1 MNDGTKRDRT
11 VDGSATEPAGGGVRA
26 RLEALLDERIL
37 ILDGAMGTMIQRHGL
52 DEAAFRGARFAGHGQ
67 DLKGNNDL
75 LVLTRPDVIG
85 GIHHAYFEAGSDIV
99 ETNTFSSTAI
109 AQSDYGLEG
118 LAYELNVE
126 AARLAK
132 AAADDWTRRTPD
144 RPRFVAGAIG
154 PTNRTLSISPDVND
168 PGLRASTFDAMRDA
182 YAEQARGLLDGGCDM
197 LFVETIFDTL
207 NAKAALVAI
216 QDVFDAR
223 GAAVPLMIS
232 VTVTDRSGRTLSGQ
246 TIDAFYVSIRHARPL
261 SVGINCALGA
271 RDMRP
276 YLAELAA
283 IAECRV
289 SCYPNAGL
297 PNAFGEY
304 DETPDE
310 TARLLGEFAESGF
323 VNLLGG
329 CCGTTPEHIAAIAR
343 AVDGTPPRAVRA
355 ALADNRVDGTASAA
369 DGTPP
374 RAVRADLTG
383 NRVDDTASAVDGTP
397 PRAVPAA
404 RNGASRFSGLET
416 LTVRDDGTFL
426 MVGERTNVTGS
437 ARFARLVKSGDL
449 AAAADVA
456 LDQVRGGANII
467 DVNMD
472 EALLDSEET
481 MTRFLNLVATEPEIA
496 RVPVMI
502 DSSKW
507 SVIEAGLK
515 CVQGKPIV
523 NSISLKEGEDDFLD
537 KARTLQRYG
546 AAAVVMAFDETGQAA
561 TAERK
566 VEICRRAYRLLTE
579 RAGFDPR
586 DIIFDP
592 NILAVATGLEEHDDY
607 AVDFIEATRTIKQAC
622 PGALVSGGVSNLSF
636 SFRGN
641 DPVREAMH
649 SAFLYHAIAAGMDMG
664 IVNAG
669 QLVVYEDIEPKLLA
683 HVEDIIFNRRPDA
696 TERMVRFAE
705 TVKGSGTT
713 RTEDIAWRQGT
724 VSERLSHA
732 LVHGIADHV
741 EADVEEARQALAR
754 PLDVIEGPLMDG
766 MKVVGDLFGAG
777 KMFLPQVVKSARV
790 MKKAVAYL
798 EPFMEKER
806 LATGAAAASKGK
818 VVLATVKGDVHDI
831 GKNIVAVVLRC
842 NGYEVVDL
850 GVMVHCDT
858 ILQTAADEDADVVGL
873 SGLITP
879 SLDEMVFVAKEMQ
892 QRGLERPLLI
902 GGATTSRQHTAV
914 KIAPAYDRS
923 TMHVADASRVIDV
936 VSGLLSPAR
945 RDELDRAN
953 RADQATLREQYAAR
967 RDKPL
972 RPYPEA
978 RADRF
983 RDDWAAA
990 DLPAPAFLGARRLDP
1005 IPLAEV
1011 TPFIDWTFFFAAWE
1025 IKGRFP
1031 AVLDHPAY
1039 GEQAR
1044 ALHADGTALLQ
1055 RIVDERSL
1063 TVRAVYGFWPAVSDG
1078 DDIVLFEP
1086 QAADGGAGR
1095 RRRQPA
1101 GGRDEPTGGAAA
1113 HGGAERLR
1121 RPPPGDGVD
1130 EPAGDAPAAGAER
1143 LRLPM
1148 LRQQEPQP
1156 EGRAHRSLADFV
1168 APRGSGRLDHVGAFA
1183 VTAGVGADALAAEFE
1198 RDHDDYRAI
1207 MVQALA
1213 DRLAEAAAEYLHA
1226 EARRQWGYGGD
1237 ERLTHDDLLRERYR
1251 GIRPAFGYPACP
1263 DHSGKFALWEL
1274 LEPGAIG
1281 MGLTESAAMTPAA
1294 SVSGLYLAHPGAH
1307 YFSVGRIGPDQVED
1321 YARRRGI
1328 TVAEAERWLRP
1339 LLG

>member
-1 MNDGTKRDRT
+1 MTDGTTRDRPAEA
-11 VDGSATEPAGGGVRA
+11 VAGPRDGDVRA

-37 ILDGAMGTMIQRHGL
+37 IMDGAMGTMIQRHGL
-52 DEAAFRGARFAGHGQ
+52 DEAAFRGERFAGHGQ

-75 LVLTRPDVIG
+75 LALTRPDVIG
-85 GIHHAYFEAGSDIV
+85 GIHHAYLEAGSDIV

-109 AQSDYGLEG
+109 AQSDYGLEA
-118 LAYELNVE
+118 LAHELNVE

-182 YAEQARGLLDGGCDM
+182 YAEQARGLLDGGCD
-197 LFVETIFDTL
+197 LLLVETVFDTL

-310 TARLLGEFAESGF
+310 TAGLLGEFAESGF
-323 VNLLGG
+323 VNILGG

-343 AVDGTPPRAVRA
+343 AVDGTPPRAVP
-355 ALADNRVDGTASAA
+355 ADF
-369 DGTPP
+369 
-374 RAVRADLTG
+374 TG
-383 NRVDDTASAVDGTP
+383 NRVVGTAAAVDGSP
-397 PRAVPAA
+397 PPAEG
-404 RNGASRFSGLET
+404 NEASRFSGLET
-416 LTVRDDGTFL
+416 LTVRSDGTFL

-449 AAAADVA
+449 GAAADVA

-472 EALLDSEET
+472 EALLDSEEA

-537 KARTLQRYG
+537 KARTVQRYG

-561 TAERK
+561 SAERK

-579 RAGFDPR
+579 RAGFDPG
-586 DIIFDP
+586 DIVFDP

-607 AVDFIEATRTIKQAC
+607 AVDFIEATRTIKRTC

-641 DPVREAMH
+641 NPVREAMH
-649 SAFLYHAIAAGMDMG
+649 AAFLYHAIAAGMDMG

-669 QLVVYEDIEPKLLA
+669 QLVVYEDIEPELLA

-696 TERMVRFAE
+696 TERMVSFAE
-705 TVKGSGTT
+705 TVKGTGTT
-713 RTEDIAWRQGT
+713 RTEDLAWRQGP
-724 VSERLSHA
+724 VNERLSHA

-741 EADVEEARQALAR
+741 EADVEEARQTLAR

-858 ILQTAADEDADVVGL
+858 ILQTAADEKADIVGL

-879 SLDEMVFVAKEMQ
+879 SLDEMVFVAKDMQ
-892 QRGLERPLLI
+892 RRGLERPLLI

-923 TMHVADASRVIDV
+923 TVHVADASRVIDV
-936 VSGLLSPAR
+936 VSGLLSPTR

-967 RDKPL
+967 RDRPL
-972 RPYPEA
+972 RPLAEA

-983 RDDWAAA
+983 RAVELTAAGAQAATRTSTVAWGDAVGLPADGAQNDWAAA
-990 DLPAPAFLGARRLDP
+990 DLPTPAFLGPRRLDP

-1055 RIVDERSL
+1055 RIVDEQRL
-1063 TVRAVYGFWPAVSDG
+1063 TIRAVYGFWPAVSDG
-1078 DDIVLFEP
+1078 DDIVVLEP
-1086 QAADGGAGR
+1086 GA
-1095 RRRQPA
+1095 
-1101 GGRDEPTGGAAA
+1101 TGD
-1113 HGGAERLR
+1113 GAERR
-1121 RPPPGDGVD
+1121 RLAPPADDVD
-1130 EPAGDAPAAGAER
+1130 EPAGDAPAATAER

-1168 APRGSGRLDHVGAFA
+1168 APCGSGRLDHVGAFA
-1183 VTAGVGADALAAEFE
+1183 VTAGIGADALAAEYE

-1226 EARRQWGYGGD
+1226 EARREWGYGAG
-1237 ERLTHDDLLRERYR
+1237 ERLSHEDLLRERYR

-1263 DHSGKFALWEL
+1263 DHSGKLALWDL
-1274 LEPGAIG
+1274 LDPGAIG

-1307 YFSVGRIGPDQVED
+1307 YFSVGRIGADQVED
-1321 YARRRGI
+1321 YARRKGM
-1328 TVAEAERWLRP
+1328 TVPEAERWLRP
-1339 LLG
+1339 LLA

>member
-1 MNDGTKRDRT
+1 MTDGTTRDRPAEA
-11 VDGSATEPAGGGVRA
+11 SAGRGAEPPDGGGRA

-37 ILDGAMGTMIQRHGL
+37 ILDGAMGTMIQRRGL
-52 DEAAFRGARFAGHGQ
+52 DEGDFRGGRFAAHGR

-75 LVLTRPDVIG
+75 LTLTRPDVVS
-85 GIHHAYFEAGSDIV
+85 GIHHAFLEAGADII
-99 ETNTFSSTAI
+99 ETNTFSSTSI

-118 LAYELNVE
+118 LARELNVE
-126 AARLAK
+126 AARLAR

-144 RPRFVAGAIG
+144 RPRFVAGAVG

-168 PGLRASTFDAMRDA
+168 PGLRASTFDALRDA
-182 YAEQARGLLDGGCDM
+182 YAEQARGLLDGGCD
-197 LFVETIFDTL
+197 LLLVETIFDTL
-207 NAKAALVAI
+207 NAKAALAAL
-216 QDVFDAR
+216 QEVFEAR
-223 GAAVPLMIS
+223 GAAAPLMIS
-232 VTVTDRSGRTLSGQ
+232 ATVTDRSGRTLSGQ
-246 TIDAFYVSIRHARPL
+246 TIDAFYVSIRHAKPL

-276 YLAELAA
+276 YLAELAGV
-283 IAECRV
+283 AECRV

-310 TARLLGEFAESGF
+310 TAELLRAFAASGF
-323 VNLLGG
+323 VNVLGG
-329 CCGTTPEHIAAIAR
+329 CCGTTPDHIAAIAR
-343 AVDGTPPRAVRA
+343 AVDGLPPRPRPAGRA
-355 ALADNRVDGTASAA
+355 G
-369 DGTPP
+369 G
-374 RAVRADLTG
+374 
-383 NRVDDTASAVDGTP
+383 
-397 PRAVPAA
+397 
-404 RNGASRFSGLET
+404 SRFSGLET
-416 LTVRDDGTFL
+416 LTVRRGAFL

-437 ARFARLVKSGDL
+437 ARFARLVKSGDFS
-449 AAAADVA
+449 AAAEVA
-456 LDQVRGGANII
+456 LDQVRGGANLI

-472 EALLDSEET
+472 EALLDSEQT
-481 MTRFLNLVATEPEIA
+481 MTRFLNFVATEPEIA

-515 CVQGKPIV
+515 CVQGKPVV
-523 NSISLKEGEDDFLD
+523 NSISLKEGEADFLD

-546 AAAVVMAFDETGQAA
+546 AAAVVMAFDEAGQAA
-561 TAERK
+561 TTARK

-579 RAGFDPR
+579 RAGFDPG
-586 DIIFDP
+586 DIVFDP
-592 NILAVATGLEEHDDY
+592 NVLAVATGLEEHAGY
-607 AVDFIEATRTIKQAC
+607 AVDFLEATRIIKETC
-622 PGALVSGGVSNLSF
+622 PGALVSGGISNLSF

-641 DPVREAMH
+641 ARVREAMH
-649 SAFLYHAIAAGMDMG
+649 AAFLYHAIAAGLDMG

-669 QLVVYEDIEPKLLA
+669 QLAVYEDLEPDLLTR
-683 HVEDIIFNRRPDA
+683 VEDVIFNRRPDA
-696 TERMVRFAE
+696 TERLVRFAE
-705 TVKGSGTT
+705 TVSGGGTA
-713 RTEDIAWRQGT
+713 RAEDLAWRQGP
-724 VSERLSHA
+724 VSARLSHA

-741 EADVEEARQALAR
+741 EADVEEARQTLAR
-754 PLDVIEGPLMDG
+754 PLEVIEGPLMDG

-777 KMFLPQVVKSARV
+777 RMFLPQVVKSARV

-798 EPFMEKER
+798 EPFMEQER
-806 LATGAAAASKGK
+806 RAGGTAAASKGK

-850 GVMVHCDT
+850 GVMAHCDT
-858 ILQTAADEDADVVGL
+858 ILQAAADENADVVGL

-879 SLDEMVFVAKEMQ
+879 SLDEMVFVAQEMQ
-892 QRGLERPLLI
+892 RRRLERPLLI

-923 TMHVADASRVIDV
+923 TVHVADASRVIDV
-936 VSGLLSPAR
+936 VSGLLNPAR
-945 RDELDRAN
+945 RAGLDRAN
-953 RADQATLREQYAAR
+953 RADQAALREQYAAR
-967 RDKPL
+967 RDRPL
-972 RPYPEA
+972 RAWAEA
-978 RADRF
+978 RAGRF
-983 RDDWAAA
+983 RCDWAAA
-990 DLPAPAFLGARRLDP
+990 DLPAPAFLGPRRLDP

-1055 RIVDERSL
+1055 RVVDEGRL
-1063 TVRAVYGFWPAVSDG
+1063 TVRAVFGFWPALNDG
-1078 DDIVLFEP
+1078 DDIVVFEP
-1086 QAADGGAGR
+1086 GATAD
-1095 RRRQPA
+1095 
-1101 GGRDEPTGGAAA
+1101 
-1113 HGGAERLR
+1113 GGAERLR
-1121 RPPPGDGVD
+1121 F
-1130 EPAGDAPAAGAER
+1130 
-1143 LRLPM
+1143 PM
-1148 LRQQEPQP
+1148 LRQQAPQP

-1168 APRGSGRLDHVGAFA
+1168 APRGSGRIDHIGAFA
-1183 VTAGVGADALAAEFE
+1183 VTAGAGVDDLAAEYE

-1226 EARRQWGYGGD
+1226 EARRQWGYGAD
-1237 ERLTHDDLLRERYR
+1237 ERLSPDDLLRERYR

-1263 DHSGKFALWEL
+1263 DHSGKFTLWEL
-1274 LEPGAIG
+1274 LGPGSIG

-1294 SVSGLYLAHPGAH
+1294 SVSGLYLAHPEAH
-1307 YFSVGRIGPDQVED
+1307 YFSVGRIGADQVED
-1321 YARRRGI
+1321 YARRKGM
-1328 TVAEAERWLRP
+1328 TTAEAERWLRP
-1339 LLG
+1339 LLA

>member
-1 MNDGTKRDRT
+1 MNDGTTPDRRAAKP
-11 VDGSATEPAGGGVRA
+11 DGAKPSGGVRA

-52 DEAAFRGARFAGHGQ
+52 DEAAFRGERFAGHGQ

-118 LAYELNVE
+118 LARELNVE

-310 TARLLGEFAESGF
+310 TARLLGEFAESGL

-343 AVDGTPPRAVRA
+343 AVDGTPPRAVP
-355 ALADNRVDGTASAA
+355 ADLTGSRVVGTASAVE
-369 DGTPP
+369 GSPP
-374 RAVRADLTG
+374 RATPADG
-383 NRVDDTASAVDGTP
+383 
-397 PRAVPAA
+397 
-404 RNGASRFSGLET
+404 NGASRFSGLET
-416 LTVRDDGTFL
+416 LTVRNDGTFL

-496 RVPVMI
+496 RVPVMV

-566 VEICRRAYRLLTE
+566 VEICQRAYRLLTE
-579 RAGFDPR
+579 RAGFDPG

-607 AVDFIEATRTIKQAC
+607 AVDFIEATRTIKKTC

-649 SAFLYHAIAAGMDMG
+649 AAFLYHAIAAGMDMG

-669 QLVVYEDIEPKLLA
+669 QLVVYEDIEPELLA

-705 TVKGSGTT
+705 TVRGSGTT
-713 RTEDIAWRQGT
+713 RTEDLAWRQGT

-741 EADVEEARQALAR
+741 EADAEEARQALAR

-806 LATGAAAASKGK
+806 LATGAAAAKGK

-858 ILQTAADEDADVVGL
+858 ILQTAADEDADIVGL

-953 RADQATLREQYAAR
+953 RADQATLQGAVRGAAGPAAAALRGRAGGPVPRRLGGGRPAGAGLSRPAAAR
-967 RDKPL
+967 PHPSRRGDPVHRLDVLL
-972 RPYPEA
+972 RGVGDQGALPRRARPPRLRRAGA
-978 RADRF
+978 RAARG
-983 RDDWAAA
+983 RDGAAA
-990 DLPAPAFLGARRLDP
+990 AYRRRAAPDRPRRVRV
-1005 IPLAEV
+1005 LA
-1011 TPFIDWTFFFAAWE
+1011 
-1025 IKGRFP
+1025 G
-1031 AVLDHPAY
+1031 
-1039 GEQAR
+1039 GER
-1044 ALHADGTALLQ
+1044 RRRH
-1055 RIVDERSL
+1055 R
-1063 TVRAVYGFWPAVSDG
+1063 TVRAACGRRRRRA
-1078 DDIVLFEP
+1078 E
-1086 QAADGGAGR
+1086 ATAAGR
-1095 RRRQPA
+1095 RRQGRTDGWRGRPRRRRAAAPA
-1101 GGRDEPTGGAAA
+1101 AAGRRRGRGGERRAGRRGRAAAPADAAPAGAAA
-1113 HGGAERLR
+1113 RGPGPPLARRLRGPARQRSARPRRGVRGHRRRGGRCSRGRVRAGSRRLPRHHGPGPR
-1121 RPPPGDGVD
+1121 RPPGG
-1130 EPAGDAPAAGAER
+1130 GG
-1143 LRLPM
+1143 
-1148 LRQQEPQP
+1148 
-1156 EGRAHRSLADFV
+1156 GRV
-1168 APRGSGRLDHVGAFA
+1168 P
-1183 VTAGVGADALAAEFE
+1183 
-1198 RDHDDYRAI
+1198 
-1207 MVQALA
+1207 
-1213 DRLAEAAAEYLHA
+1213 
-1226 EARRQWGYGGD
+1226 ARRGPAPVG
-1237 ERLTHDDLLRERYR
+1237 LRRE
-1251 GIRPAFGYPACP
+1251 
-1263 DHSGKFALWEL
+1263 
-1274 LEPGAIG
+1274 
-1281 MGLTESAAMTPAA
+1281 
-1294 SVSGLYLAHPGAH
+1294 
-1307 YFSVGRIGPDQVED
+1307 
-1321 YARRRGI
+1321 
-1328 TVAEAERWLRP
+1328 
-1339 LLG
+1339 